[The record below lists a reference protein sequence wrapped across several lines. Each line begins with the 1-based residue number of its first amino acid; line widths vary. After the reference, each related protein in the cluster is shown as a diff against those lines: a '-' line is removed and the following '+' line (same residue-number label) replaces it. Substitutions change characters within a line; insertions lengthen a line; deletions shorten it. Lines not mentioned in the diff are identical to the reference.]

1 MENFMELDM
10 KKKVRSQSCDIWGR
24 GPKNYLRAIW
34 ALMTYQAI
42 KSRTLTP
49 ILTNRT
55 SFTPEA
61 KDESNKIMKS

>member
-1 MENFMELDM
+1 
-10 KKKVRSQSCDIWGR
+10 
-24 GPKNYLRAIW
+24 
-34 ALMTYQAI
+34 MTYQAI